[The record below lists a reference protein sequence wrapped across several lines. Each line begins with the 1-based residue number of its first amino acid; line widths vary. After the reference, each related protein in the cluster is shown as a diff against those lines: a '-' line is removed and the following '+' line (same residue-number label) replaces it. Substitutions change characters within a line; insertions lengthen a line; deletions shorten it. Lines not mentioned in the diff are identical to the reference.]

1 MHEVS
6 TLRLGD
12 LDRRKKVNAEVR
24 ECNNT
29 EEGRDIHGRHDPEN
43 MELLRLSIRI
53 SRNA

>member
-12 LDRRKKVNAEVR
+12 LDRRKKVNAEVQ

-29 EEGRDIHGRHDPEN
+29 EQDDADVKHQHGNGAGDGN
-43 MELLRLSIRI
+43 
-53 SRNA
+53 